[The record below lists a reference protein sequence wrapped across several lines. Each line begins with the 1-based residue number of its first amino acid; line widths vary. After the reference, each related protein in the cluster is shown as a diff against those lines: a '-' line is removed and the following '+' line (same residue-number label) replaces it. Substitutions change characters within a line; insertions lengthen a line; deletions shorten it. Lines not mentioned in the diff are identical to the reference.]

1 MNRLISVALNLNRN
15 LGTHPKPPAPPRRH
29 KFLTSLRTW
38 IVLAA
43 LPTAALGA
51 DLAFDIPPVPVAL
64 EISGQPVSIVV
75 SGNISGESQRPLNL
89 NLHADLTDLQSHMTP
104 LLQTELNQSN
114 RCGERI
120 SVEKATLVP
129 AAPAGRLTVQLHF
142 EKWACFKAFGKENTT
157 RLLGGNGTVQVLLT
171 PQLDEGQTLRL
182 DAEIG
187 DIDADG
193 SLGQMLHSEYG
204 AVLRDKIREALVKA
218 IQKSAGLE
226 AVVPAKARPFV
237 TIQSVAF
244 AERGTGILTL
254 NLAGKLTVPL
264 EQASSLLEQFRNR

>member
-1 MNRLISVALNLNRN
+1 MGIA
-15 LGTHPKPPAPPRRH
+15 HRH
-29 KFLTSLRTW
+29 RFLTCLRACV
-38 IVLAA
+38 VLAA
-43 LPTAALGA
+43 LPASVMGA

-64 EISGQPVSIVV
+64 NVAGQPLSILV
-75 SGNISGESQRPLNL
+75 SGNVSGQSQQPLNL
-89 NLHADLTDLQSHMTP
+89 NLRADLTDLQSHMTP

-157 RLLGGNGTVQVLLT
+157 KLVGGNGTVQVLLT
-171 PQLDEGQTLRL
+171 PKLDEGQTVRL

-193 SLGQMLHSEYG
+193 SLGQMLHSDFG
-204 AVLRDKIREALVKA
+204 AALRDKIREAILKA
-218 IQKSAGLE
+218 IQKSTSLE
-226 AVVPAKARPFV
+226 TVVPAQARPFV
-237 TIQSVAF
+237 TLQSVEF

-254 NLAGKLTVPL
+254 HLAGRVMVPP
-264 EQASSLLEQFRNR
+264 EQVSTLLEQFRNR